1 MDLLNDISGGRV
13 LDVATGQ
20 GGFADYLAASLQD
33 YSSIIGIDNS
43 QRVISAAQQNVEQ
56 ENVLFILMD
65 ADRLGFGDESLDT
78 VSISNSLHHM
88 ANLAQ
93 VLAEIKRVLKPGGR
107 CIVGEMY
114 RDEQTPAQLTHV
126 HLHHWWAEV
135 DSALGITHYE
145 TYTRQELVDILA
157 GLGLRNLAL
166 HDYAELDSD
175 PQDAK
180 VIEKL
185 NQVIDAYVQRAEG
198 TPNYETLKQRGEAL
212 RQQVHDVGFH
222 AATHLIAI
230 GEKSS
235 ASSL

>member
-1 MDLLNDISGGRV
+1 MDILNEISGGRV

-20 GGFADYLAASLQD
+20 GGFADYMAASLQD
-33 YSSIIGIDNS
+33 YTNIIGIDNS
-43 QRVISAAQQNVEQ
+43 QRVINAAQQNVAR
-56 ENVLFILMD
+56 ENVYFILMD
-65 ADRLGFGDESLDT
+65 ADRLGLGDESLDT

-88 ANLAQ
+88 ANLAR

-107 CIVGEMY
+107 CIISEMY

-126 HLHHWWAEV
+126 YLHHWWAQV
-135 DSALGITHYE
+135 DSALGITHHE

-166 HDYAELDSD
+166 HDHAELDND
-175 PQDAK
+175 PQDAQ

-185 NQVIDAYVQRAEG
+185 DQVIDTYVQRAEK
-198 TPNYETLKQRGEAL
+198 TPKYETLKQRGEAL
-212 RQQVHDVGFH
+212 RQRLHDVGFH
-222 AATHLIAI
+222 AATHLIAV

-235 ASSL
+235 ASGS